1 MGLEPVTFKL
11 LKETEMNANQIEMID
26 FATNIKTGKQTR
38 RTNVEKLKY
47 VFEMLLIEFDNVR
60 HQFDDLRDAY
70 QDTITFHGL
79 AEPVYYDDTVA
90 DMNTLRSD
98 FIEQLFNSASTQ
110 KPSSNITKQEVESVI
125 DYYMKLSQDQ
135 FESEI
140 WEA

>member
-1 MGLEPVTFKL
+1 MNTHQLEML
-11 LKETEMNANQIEMID
+11 N
-26 FATNIKTGKQTR
+26 FATNFKSEKQTK
-38 RTNVEKLKY
+38 RTNVDKLKDIFQMM
-47 VFEMLLIEFDNVR
+47 VIEFDNVR

-79 AEPVYYDDTVA
+79 AEQVHYTDAVA

-98 FIEQLFNSASTQ
+98 FIEQLYNSASTQ

-135 FESEI
+135 FDSEI
-140 WEA
+140 WKA